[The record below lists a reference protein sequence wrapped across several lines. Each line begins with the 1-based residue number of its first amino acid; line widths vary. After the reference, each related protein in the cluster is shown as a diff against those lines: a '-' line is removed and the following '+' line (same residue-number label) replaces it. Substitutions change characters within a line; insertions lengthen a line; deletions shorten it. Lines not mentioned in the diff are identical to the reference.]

1 MNQVF
6 VSLIDKKDFISL
18 IQELKGDESLF
29 EGLDLSADQSRS
41 PLSRFWSFLDMDD
54 HIRIWK
60 SLDIELQEEIICSTD
75 IYLSLVQQIQL
86 LNTLSTQDLQEF
98 WQELEGNK

>member
-6 VSLIDKKDFISL
+6 VRLIDKKDFISL

-29 EGLDLSADQSRS
+29 EGLDLSVDQSRS
-41 PLSRFWSFLDMDD
+41 PLSRFWSILDIDD

-60 SLDIELQEEIICSTD
+60 SLNIELQEEIICGPD

-86 LNTLSTQDLQEF
+86 LNTLSTQDLQAF